1 MQKWPTQRI
10 IRDYYKQLLIH
21 ANKMDNLGE
30 MDKFVELNNL
40 LRLNQ
45 EETEN
50 MNRSI
55 TSTEPET
62 MIKNFQQTEVQ
73 EQVASHVNS
82 IKHLEKS

>member
-10 IRDYYKQLLIH
+10 IRDYYKQLLIY
-21 ANKMDNLGE
+21 ANKTDNLGE

-50 MNRSI
+50 INRSI
-55 TSTEPET
+55 TSTETET
-62 MIKNFQQTEVQ
+62 MIKNFQQTKVQ

-82 IKHLEKS
+82 SKHLEKS